1 MDTKTELRLTEIT
14 RYEDVEVGRLLLIAG
29 KKNKRWEAIWQTDLR
44 INLKDGHSLP
54 RGIMPLAFR
63 HYNGWVDCPRL
74 KLNHQSFMWM
84 EPLKSSN
91 WIDMGVNLYLCS
103 SRGWPDPLPRIEF
116 VKLINA
122 LLDYD
127 IKELTVEPPM
137 AIINDSRFHP
147 DNPMGLVD
155 FWD

>member
-14 RYEDVEVGRLLLIAG
+14 RYEDVEEGQLLLTAG
-29 KKNKRWEAIWQTDLR
+29 KKRKRWGAVWQTDLR
-44 INLKDGHSLP
+44 INLKDGRCLP
-54 RGIMPLAFR
+54 RGVIPLGFR
-63 HYNGWVDCPRL
+63 HYNSWVDCPRL
-74 KLNHQSFMWM
+74 KLNHQNFMWIV
-84 EPLKSSN
+84 PLDCSN
-91 WIDMGVNLYLCS
+91 WIEMGTNLYLYS
-103 SRGWPDPLPRIEF
+103 SKGWPDPLPRIEF

-147 DNPMGLVD
+147 DNPMGLD
-155 FWD
+155 NFWD